1 MVAIVGTGTG
11 VGKTWASCALLA
23 DARARGAR
31 VRGRKPVQSFAM
43 DEVAGRDPKTHDV
56 TDAHLLAAATD
67 DSPFA
72 VCPPQRWYERAM
84 APPMAS
90 DVLGRAPFGLADLLR
105 ELDWGGAVDL
115 GLVETVGGVRSP
127 MTHDADS
134 AAYVRALAPDAVVL
148 VADAGL
154 GTINAVRLASDAL
167 SGLPLTVL
175 LNRYDDTDD
184 LHRRN
189 RAWLAEHDGLAV
201 AVDVHDAR
209 LLGATR

>member
-1 MVAIVGTGTG
+1 
-11 VGKTWASCALLA
+11 
-23 DARARGAR
+23 

-43 DEVAGRDPKTHDV
+43 DEVAGLDPKT

-72 VCPPQRWYERAM
+72 VCPPQRWYERPM

-90 DVLGRAPFGLADLLR
+90 DVLGRAAFGLADLLR
-105 ELDWGGAVDL
+105 ELDWCGAVDL

-134 AAYVRALAPDAVVL
+134 VAYVRALTPDAVVL

-154 GTINAVRLASDAL
+154 GTINAVRLASGAL
-167 SGLPLTVL
+167 SGLPFTVL

-201 AVDVHDAR
+201 VVDVHDAR
-209 LLGATR
+209 LLGASQ